1 MNKSFL
7 RLLVVVSL
15 MALGLLYLLSAT
27 FNYMSGVEATTQILL
42 IATIGVGLVASS
54 YAMFYGKRIGW
65 ILALI
70 FTTFDATVNIYYNVY
85 VALVVDAILIFL
97 LILVANEFGISIYAK
112 KPMTP
117 VPPPSKPLSTAFMQ
131 VIDNEMRFVRRK
143 RRGM

>member
-1 MNKSFL
+1 MDRSFM

-15 MALGLLYLLSAT
+15 MALGILYLLSVV
-27 FNYMSGVEATTQILL
+27 FNYLSGVEATTQIL
-42 IATIGVGLVASS
+42 IAAIGVGLVASS

>member
-1 MNKSFL
+1 MNRSFM

-15 MALGLLYLLSAT
+15 MALGILYLLSVV
-27 FNYMSGVEATTQILL
+27 FNYLSGVEATTQIL
-42 IATIGVGLVASS
+42 IAAIGVGLVASS